1 MAIAAFLTPVS
12 LQVSRL
18 ESSGSSMT
26 PGEDAGLRSP
36 TWVLRFHP
44 FKMTLR
50 ALSSSWLRGVRLKP
64 FSSGLPRGRIHQ

>member
-12 LQVSRL
+12 SCRFQGWRVLTVI
-18 ESSGSSMT
+18 

-50 ALSSSWLRGVRLKP
+50 AFKLILVEGGQIKALQLR
-64 FSSGLPRGRIHQ
+64 LPWAQRGD